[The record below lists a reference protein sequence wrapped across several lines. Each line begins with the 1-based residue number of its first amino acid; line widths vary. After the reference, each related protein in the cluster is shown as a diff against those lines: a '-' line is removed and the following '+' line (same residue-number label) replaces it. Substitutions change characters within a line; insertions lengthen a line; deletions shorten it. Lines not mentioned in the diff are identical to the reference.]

1 MTTSHTKTPW
11 SIEGCT
17 VYKLNTSGI
26 NIFDAEVRAGY
37 GDDDHRTRE
46 NVLEANAAFIVR
58 ACNSH
63 EKLVAAI
70 KKVARILD
78 AQDDPRYSIHHPL
91 VKPLLEA
98 LAIAEG
104 EA

>member
-1 MTTSHTKTPW
+1 MRNP
-11 SIEGCT
+11 EP
-17 VYKLNTSGI
+17 YSGKKPKKEDI
-26 NIFDAEVRAGY
+26 S
-37 GDDDHRTRE
+37 
-46 NVLEANAAFIVR
+46 FIVR
-58 ACNSH
+58 AVNSH

-98 LAIAEG
+98 LAIAE
-104 EA
+104 ET